1 MRIRTRGGTIVFP
14 SLASVTAFP
23 LVVQWQSCKRKSYP
37 SKVAI
42 KCKSS
47 FGYLGDPNPSL
58 LCNLRIQK
66 SSLMGILEYPY
77 IWWALNEKLMCWS
90 SKALLAELGCLEGW
104 PFLFRV
110 CRVGLQVFS
119 ALYFP
124 ILARPWRVED
134 GLFLGFMWNKQRDS
148 ARPRCPLKPLC
159 DSRWTKKS
167 RYSLPFSF
175 CLSWRKMTTR
185 QWRRFSRERQFC
197 TPVTQS

>member
-1 MRIRTRGGTIVFP
+1 MAIMQKKIVSVQSGNKMQEFFWLLGGPKSLTSLQSPNSKVISDGDLRISLYMVGFEWKTDVLIEQSIAGGTGV
-14 SLASVTAFP
+14 SGRMTL
-23 LVVQWQSCKRKSYP
+23 
-37 SKVAI
+37 
-42 KCKSS
+42 
-47 FGYLGDPNPSL
+47 
-58 LCNLRIQK
+58 
-66 SSLMGILEYPY
+66 
-77 IWWALNEKLMCWS
+77 
-90 SKALLAELGCLEGW
+90 
-104 PFLFRV
+104 LFRV

-167 RYSLPFSF
+167 RYSLPSSF

>member
-1 MRIRTRGGTIVFP
+1 MRIRTRGGTIVSP

-66 SSLMGILEYPY
+66 SSLISLYMVGFEWKTDVLIEQSIAGGTGVSGRMTL
-77 IWWALNEKLMCWS
+77 
-90 SKALLAELGCLEGW
+90 
-104 PFLFRV
+104 LFRV
-110 CRVGLQVFS
+110 CRVGVQVFS

-167 RYSLPFSF
+167 RYSLPSSF